1 MITIRFPFLFKSKAN
16 SYKVKRRKLIKD
28 SVVAEQEAKAS
39 SIARATMDGTAPL
52 LFPIKVTIIVSMPD
66 KRRRDIDGCL
76 KSLLDSLNGIVW
88 KDDNQIVEL
97 HIKKLV
103 AQPVCFTSI
112 IIDVV

>member
-39 SIARATMDGTAPL
+39 SIARTTMNGEPPL
-52 LFPIKVTIIVSMPD
+52 LSPIKVTIIVSMPD

-97 HIKKLV
+97 HIKKLIG
-103 AQPVCFTSI
+103 QPVCFTSI